1 MKRSKYRNV
10 RVEPSESQSQAAVI
24 QWWALACKG
33 YGLPEYSLFSVP
45 NGAVLAG
52 NAQRRA
58 IQMNNLKRTGLRA
71 GVPDLFL
78 AAPHP
83 VQSTMP
89 GEEWLCGL
97 FIEMKKKPNKI
108 SAEQADFIYYLRT
121 RGYHV
126 CVCYSA
132 DEAIKAISG
141 YLA

>member
-1 MKRSKYRNV
+1 MKKPSLL
-10 RVEPSESQSQAAVI
+10 PSEFQEQCAVI
-24 QWWALACKG
+24 KWWDYACKG
-33 YGLPEYSLFSVP
+33 YGLPAFALMASV
-45 NGAVLAG
+45 NGAHLAG
-52 NAQRRA
+52 DARGRA
-58 IQMNNLKRTGLRA
+58 IKMANLKRAGLRA

-132 DEAIKAISG
+132 DEAIQAIKG

>member
-1 MKRSKYRNV
+1 MKPSKYRNV

-33 YGLPEYSLFSVP
+33 YRLPEHALFSIP
-45 NGAVLAG
+45 NGANKSPA
-52 NAQRRA
+52 AR
-58 IQMNNLKRTGLRA
+58 MKFKREGLRA